1 MVKTE
6 SQVPNS
12 GPSKENEFLGKT
24 FDAVVF
30 DYGGVMITSITNK
43 FIPLAE
49 RAETSVEVI
58 REIVMGP
65 LGVSTSHP
73 WHRAERGEIP
83 LDQIQEGLE
92 PYAAE
97 YSVRL
102 YGDEIET
109 VYSNA
114 KSGLTTPYTII
125 EPMIEKAIEV
135 QKEGLSIA
143 LLTNLFTEFYPTVK
157 KELTNIKFDAWVA
170 SSEEGVR
177 KPEAKIY
184 ERTEELLQVS
194 GEKILFL
201 DDFTPNLIAAK
212 EAGWSV
218 IQVADP
224 LDAIKELDNKL
235 LLQS

>member
-1 MVKTE
+1 MD
-6 SQVPNS
+6 
-12 GPSKENEFLGKT
+12 KT

-65 LGVSTSHP
+65 LGVSTNHP
-73 WHRAERGEIP
+73 WHRAERGEIA
-83 LDQIQEGLE
+83 LGQIQKELE
-92 PYAAE
+92 PYAE
-97 YSVRL
+97 KYSVNL

-109 VYSNA
+109 VYSNT

-125 EPMIEKAIEV
+125 EPMVQKAIEV
-135 QKEGLSIA
+135 QKRGFSIA

-157 KELTNIKFDAWVA
+157 KELEEVKFDAWVA
-170 SSEEGVR
+170 SSEEGTR

-184 ERTEELLQVS
+184 EITEELLQIS

-201 DDFTPNLIAAK
+201 DDFEPNLIAAEK
-212 EAGWSV
+212 AGWSV
-218 IQVADP
+218 IKVTNP
-224 LDAIKELDNKL
+224 LDAIKDLDDKL
-235 LLQS
+235 LLPF

>member
-1 MVKTE
+1 MD
-6 SQVPNS
+6 
-12 GPSKENEFLGKT
+12 KT

-43 FIPLAE
+43 FVPLAE

-65 LGVSTSHP
+65 LGVSTNHP
-73 WHRAERGEIP
+73 WHRAERGEIA
-83 LDQIQEGLE
+83 LGQIQKELE
-92 PYAAE
+92 PYADK
-97 YSVRL
+97 YSVNL

-109 VYSNA
+109 VYSNT

-125 EPMIEKAIEV
+125 KPMVQKAIEV
-135 QKEGLSIA
+135 QKRGFSIA

-157 KELTNIKFDAWVA
+157 KELEEVKFDAWVA
-170 SSEEGVR
+170 SSEEGTR

-184 ERTEELLQVS
+184 EITEELLQIS

-201 DDFTPNLIAAK
+201 DDFEPNLIAAEK
-212 EAGWSV
+212 AGWSV
-218 IQVADP
+218 IKVTNP
-224 LDAIKELDNKL
+224 LDAIKDLNDKL
-235 LLQS
+235 LLPF

>member
-1 MVKTE
+1 MD
-6 SQVPNS
+6 
-12 GPSKENEFLGKT
+12 KT

-43 FIPLAE
+43 FVPLAE

-65 LGVSTSHP
+65 LGVSTNHP
-73 WHRAERGEIP
+73 WHRAERGEID
-83 LDQIQEGLE
+83 LGKIQKELE
-92 PYAAE
+92 PYADK
-97 YSVRL
+97 YSVNL

-109 VYSNA
+109 VYSNT

-125 EPMIEKAIEV
+125 KPMIQKAIEV
-135 QKEGLSIA
+135 QKRGFSIA

-157 KELTNIKFDAWVA
+157 KELKEVKFDAWVA
-170 SSEEGVR
+170 SSEEGTR

-184 ERTEELLQVS
+184 EITEELLQIS

-201 DDFTPNLIAAK
+201 DDFEPNLIAAEK
-212 EAGWSV
+212 AGWSIIKV
-218 IQVADP
+218 TNP
-224 LDAIKELDNKL
+224 LDAIKELDDKL
-235 LLQS
+235 LLPF

>member
-157 KELTNIKFDAWVA
+157 KELTDIKFDAWVA

>member
-1 MVKTE
+1 MD
-6 SQVPNS
+6 
-12 GPSKENEFLGKT
+12 KT

-65 LGVSTSHP
+65 LHVSTNHP
-73 WHRAERGEIP
+73 WHRAERGEIA
-83 LDQIQEGLE
+83 LGQIQKELK
-92 PYAAE
+92 PYADK
-97 YSVRL
+97 YSVKL

-109 VYSNA
+109 VYSNT

-125 EPMIEKAIEV
+125 EPMIQKAIEV
-135 QKEGLSIA
+135 QKRGFSIA

-157 KELTNIKFDAWVA
+157 KELEEVKFDAWVA
-170 SSEEGVR
+170 SSEEGTR

-184 ERTEELLQVS
+184 EITEELLQVS

-201 DDFTPNLIAAK
+201 DDFEPNLIAAEK
-212 EAGWSV
+212 AGWSV
-218 IQVADP
+218 IKVTNP
-224 LDAIKELDNKL
+224 LDAIKELDDKL
-235 LLQS
+235 LLPF

>member
-1 MVKTE
+1 MD
-6 SQVPNS
+6 
-12 GPSKENEFLGKT
+12 KT

-43 FIPLAE
+43 FVPLAE

-65 LGVSTSHP
+65 LGVSTNHP
-73 WHRAERGEIP
+73 WHRAERGEIA
-83 LDQIQEGLE
+83 LGQIQKELE
-92 PYAAE
+92 PYAE
-97 YSVRL
+97 KYSVNL

-109 VYSNA
+109 VYSNT

-125 EPMIEKAIEV
+125 KPMVQKAIEV
-135 QKEGLSIA
+135 QKRGFSIA

-157 KELTNIKFDAWVA
+157 KELKEVKFDAWVA
-170 SSEEGVR
+170 SSEEGTR

-184 ERTEELLQVS
+184 EITEELLQIS

-201 DDFTPNLIAAK
+201 DDFEPNLIAAEK
-212 EAGWSV
+212 AGWSV
-218 IQVADP
+218 IKVTNP
-224 LDAIKELDNKL
+224 LDAIKDLDDKL
-235 LLQS
+235 LLPF

>member
-43 FIPLAE
+43 FFPLAE

-135 QKEGLSIA
+135 QKEGFSIA

-157 KELTNIKFDAWVA
+157 KELTDIKFDAWVA

>member
-1 MVKTE
+1 MDK
-6 SQVPNS
+6 S
-12 GPSKENEFLGKT
+12 

-43 FIPLAE
+43 FVPLAK

-65 LGVSTSHP
+65 LGISTNHP
-73 WHRAERGEIP
+73 WHRAERGEMP
-83 LDQIQEGLE
+83 LDQIQEELE
-92 PYAAE
+92 SYAAE
-97 YSVRL
+97 YSVKL
-102 YGDEIET
+102 FGDEIET
-109 VYSNA
+109 VYSNT
-114 KSGLTTPYTII
+114 KSDLTTPYVIF
-125 EPMIEKAIEV
+125 EPMVQKAIEV
-135 QKEGLSIA
+135 QKKGFSIA

-157 KELTNIKFDAWVA
+157 EELTDVKFDAWVA
-170 SSEEGVR
+170 SSEEGTR

-212 EAGWSV
+212 EAGWST

-224 LDAIKELDNKL
+224 LKAIKELDNKL
-235 LLQS
+235 LSLS

>member
-1 MVKTE
+1 MD
-6 SQVPNS
+6 
-12 GPSKENEFLGKT
+12 KT

-43 FIPLAE
+43 FVPLAE

-65 LGVSTSHP
+65 LGVSTNHP
-73 WHRAERGEIP
+73 WHRAERGEIA
-83 LDQIQEGLE
+83 LGQIQKELE
-92 PYAAE
+92 PYADK
-97 YSVRL
+97 YSVNL

-109 VYSNA
+109 VYSNT

-125 EPMIEKAIEV
+125 EPMVQKAIEV
-135 QKEGLSIA
+135 QKRGFSIA

-157 KELTNIKFDAWVA
+157 KELEEVKFDAWGV
-170 SSEEGVR
+170 SSEEGTR

-184 ERTEELLQVS
+184 EITEELLQIS

-201 DDFTPNLIAAK
+201 DDFEPNLIAAEK
-212 EAGWSV
+212 AGWSV
-218 IQVADP
+218 IKETNP
-224 LDAIKELDNKL
+224 LDAIKDLDDKL
-235 LLQS
+235 LLPF

>member
-1 MVKTE
+1 
-6 SQVPNS
+6 
-12 GPSKENEFLGKT
+12 LDKT

-43 FIPLAE
+43 FVPLAE

-65 LGVSTSHP
+65 LGVSTNHP
-73 WHRAERGEIP
+73 WHRAERGEIA
-83 LDQIQEGLE
+83 LGQIQKELE
-92 PYAAE
+92 PYADK
-97 YSVRL
+97 YSVNL

-109 VYSNA
+109 VYSNT

-125 EPMIEKAIEV
+125 KPMVQKAIEV
-135 QKEGLSIA
+135 QKRGFSIA

-157 KELTNIKFDAWVA
+157 KELEEVKFDAWVA
-170 SSEEGVR
+170 SSEEGTR

-184 ERTEELLQVS
+184 EITEELLQIS

-201 DDFTPNLIAAK
+201 DDFEPNLIAAEK
-212 EAGWSV
+212 AGWSV
-218 IQVADP
+218 IKVTNP
-224 LDAIKELDNKL
+224 LDAIKDLDDKL
-235 LLQS
+235 LLPF

>member
-1 MVKTE
+1 MNK
-6 SQVPNS
+6 SY
-12 GPSKENEFLGKT
+12 
-24 FDAVVF
+24 DAVVF

-43 FIPLAE
+43 FVPLAE

-65 LGVSTSHP
+65 LGVSTNHP
-73 WHRAERGEIP
+73 WHCAERGEIP
-83 LDQIQEGLE
+83 LDQIQKGLE

-97 YSVRL
+97 YSVKIF
-102 YGDEIET
+102 GDEIET
-109 VYSNA
+109 VYSNT
-114 KSGLTTPYTII
+114 KSGLTSPYTII

-135 QKEGLSIA
+135 QKDGFSIA
-143 LLTNLFTEFYPTVK
+143 LLTNLFTEFYPTVR
-157 KELTNIKFDAWVA
+157 KELADVRFDAWIA
-170 SSEEGVR
+170 SSEEGTR

-184 ERTEELLQVS
+184 ERTEELLQIS

-218 IQVADP
+218 IQVIDP
-224 LDAIKELDNKL
+224 IDAIKELDDKL
-235 LLQS
+235 L

>member
-1 MVKTE
+1 MNK
-6 SQVPNS
+6 SY
-12 GPSKENEFLGKT
+12 
-24 FDAVVF
+24 DAVVF

-43 FIPLAE
+43 FVPLAE

-65 LGVSTSHP
+65 LGVSTNHP
-73 WHRAERGEIP
+73 WHCAERGEIP
-83 LDQIQEGLE
+83 LDQIQKGLE

-97 YSVRL
+97 HSVKL
-102 YGDEIET
+102 FGDEIET
-109 VYSNA
+109 VYSNT
-114 KSGLTTPYTII
+114 KSGLTSPYTII

-135 QKEGLSIA
+135 QKDGFSIA
-143 LLTNLFTEFYPTVK
+143 LLTNLFTEFYPTVR
-157 KELTNIKFDAWVA
+157 KELADVRFDAWIA
-170 SSEEGVR
+170 SSEEGTR

-218 IQVADP
+218 IQVIDP
-224 LDAIKELDNKL
+224 IDAIKELDDKL
-235 LLQS
+235 L

>member
-1 MVKTE
+1 MNK
-6 SQVPNS
+6 SY
-12 GPSKENEFLGKT
+12 
-24 FDAVVF
+24 DAVVF

-43 FIPLAE
+43 FVPLAE

-65 LGVSTSHP
+65 LGVSTNHP
-73 WHRAERGEIP
+73 WHCAERGEIP
-83 LDQIQEGLE
+83 LDQIQKGLE

-97 YSVRL
+97 YSVKL
-102 YGDEIET
+102 FGDEIET
-109 VYSNA
+109 VYSNT
-114 KSGLTTPYTII
+114 KSGLTSPYTII

-135 QKEGLSIA
+135 QKDGLSIA
-143 LLTNLFTEFYPTVK
+143 LLTNLFTEFYPTVR
-157 KELTNIKFDAWVA
+157 KELADVRFDAWIA
-170 SSEEGVR
+170 SSEEGTR

-184 ERTEELLQVS
+184 ERTEELLQIS

-218 IQVADP
+218 IQVIDP
-224 LDAIKELDNKL
+224 IDAIKELDDKL
-235 LLQS
+235 L

>member
-97 YSVRL
+97 YSVKL
-102 YGDEIET
+102 FGDEIET
-109 VYSNA
+109 VYSNT
-114 KSGLTTPYTII
+114 KTGLTSPYQII
-125 EPMIEKAIEV
+125 EPMIQKAIDV
-135 QKEGLSIA
+135 KKDGFSIA
-143 LLTNLFTEFYPTVK
+143 LLTNIFTEFYPTVK
-157 KELTNIKFDAWVA
+157 EELDEVKFDAWVA
-170 SSEEGVR
+170 SSEEGTR

-212 EAGWSV
+212 EAGWSI
-218 IQVADP
+218 IQVSDP
-224 LDAIKELDNKL
+224 LDAIKELDDKL
-235 LLQS
+235 LSPS

>member
-1 MVKTE
+1 MNK
-6 SQVPNS
+6 SY
-12 GPSKENEFLGKT
+12 
-24 FDAVVF
+24 DAVVF

-43 FIPLAE
+43 FVPLAE

-65 LGVSTSHP
+65 LGVSTNHP
-73 WHRAERGEIP
+73 WHCAERGEIP
-83 LDQIQEGLE
+83 LDQIQKGLE

-97 YSVRL
+97 YSVKL
-102 YGDEIET
+102 FGDEIET
-109 VYSNA
+109 VYSNT
-114 KSGLTTPYTII
+114 KSGLTSPYTII

-135 QKEGLSIA
+135 QKDGFSIA
-143 LLTNLFTEFYPTVK
+143 LLTNLFTEFYPTVR
-157 KELTNIKFDAWVA
+157 KELADVRFDAWIA
-170 SSEEGVR
+170 SSEEGTR

-194 GEKILFL
+194 GEKIIFL

-218 IQVADP
+218 IQVIDP
-224 LDAIKELDNKL
+224 IDAIKELDDKL
-235 LLQS
+235 L

>member
-1 MVKTE
+1 LDKT
-6 SQVPNS
+6 V
-12 GPSKENEFLGKT
+12 
-24 FDAVVF
+24 DAVVF

-65 LGVSTSHP
+65 LDVSTNHP
-73 WHRAERGEIP
+73 WHRAERGEIA
-83 LDQIQEGLE
+83 LGQIQQELE
-92 PYAAE
+92 PYADK
-97 YSVRL
+97 YSVKL

-109 VYSNA
+109 VYSNT

-125 EPMIEKAIEV
+125 VPMVQKAIEV
-135 QKEGLSIA
+135 QKRGFSIA

-157 KELTNIKFDAWVA
+157 KELEEVKFDAWVA
-170 SSEEGVR
+170 SSEEGTR

-201 DDFTPNLIAAK
+201 DDFEPNIIAAEK
-212 EAGWSV
+212 AGWSV
-218 IQVADP
+218 IQVKKT
-224 LDAIKELDNKL
+224 LDAIKELDDKL
-235 LLQS
+235 LLPF

>member
-1 MVKTE
+1 MD
-6 SQVPNS
+6 
-12 GPSKENEFLGKT
+12 KT

-43 FIPLAE
+43 FVPLAE

-65 LGVSTSHP
+65 LGVSTNHP
-73 WHRAERGEIP
+73 WHRAERGEIA
-83 LDQIQEGLE
+83 LGQIQKELE
-92 PYAAE
+92 PYADK
-97 YSVRL
+97 YSVNL

-109 VYSNA
+109 VYSNT

-125 EPMIEKAIEV
+125 KPMVQKAIEV
-135 QKEGLSIA
+135 QKRGFSIA

-157 KELTNIKFDAWVA
+157 KELKEVKFDAWVA
-170 SSEEGVR
+170 SSEEGTR

-184 ERTEELLQVS
+184 EITEELLQIS

-201 DDFTPNLIAAK
+201 DDFEPNLIAAEK
-212 EAGWSV
+212 AGWSV
-218 IQVADP
+218 IKVTNP
-224 LDAIKELDNKL
+224 LDAIKDLDDKL
-235 LLQS
+235 LLPF

>member
-1 MVKTE
+1 LNK
-6 SQVPNS
+6 SY
-12 GPSKENEFLGKT
+12 
-24 FDAVVF
+24 DAVVF

-43 FIPLAE
+43 FVPLAE

-65 LGVSTSHP
+65 LGFSTNHP
-73 WHRAERGEIP
+73 WHCAERGEIP
-83 LDQIQEGLE
+83 LDQIQKGLE

-97 YSVRL
+97 HSVKL
-102 YGDEIET
+102 FGDEIET
-109 VYSNA
+109 VYSNT
-114 KSGLTTPYTII
+114 KSGLTSPYTII

-135 QKEGLSIA
+135 QKDGFSIA
-143 LLTNLFTEFYPTVK
+143 LLTNLFTEFYPTVR
-157 KELTNIKFDAWVA
+157 KELADVRFDAWIA
-170 SSEEGVR
+170 SSEEGTR

-218 IQVADP
+218 IQVIDP
-224 LDAIKELDNKL
+224 IDAIKELDDKL
-235 LLQS
+235 L

>member
-1 MVKTE
+1 MD
-6 SQVPNS
+6 
-12 GPSKENEFLGKT
+12 KT

-65 LGVSTSHP
+65 LGVSTNHP
-73 WHRAERGEIP
+73 WHRAERGEIA
-83 LDQIQEGLE
+83 LGQIQKELE
-92 PYAAE
+92 PYADK
-97 YSVRL
+97 YSVNL

-109 VYSNA
+109 VYSNT

-125 EPMIEKAIEV
+125 KPMVQKAIEV
-135 QKEGLSIA
+135 QKRGFSIA

-157 KELTNIKFDAWVA
+157 KELEEVKFDAWVA
-170 SSEEGVR
+170 SSEEGTR

-184 ERTEELLQVS
+184 EITEELLQIS

-201 DDFTPNLIAAK
+201 DDFEPNLIAAEK
-212 EAGWSV
+212 AGWSV
-218 IQVADP
+218 IKVTNP
-224 LDAIKELDNKL
+224 LDAIKDLDDKL
-235 LLQS
+235 LLPF

>member
-1 MVKTE
+1 MNK
-6 SQVPNS
+6 SY
-12 GPSKENEFLGKT
+12 
-24 FDAVVF
+24 DAVVF

-43 FIPLAE
+43 FVPLAE

-65 LGVSTSHP
+65 LGFSTNHP
-73 WHRAERGEIP
+73 WHCAERGDIP
-83 LDQIQEGLE
+83 LDQIQKGLE

-97 YSVRL
+97 HSVKL
-102 YGDEIET
+102 FGDEIET
-109 VYSNA
+109 VYSNT
-114 KSGLTTPYTII
+114 KSGLTSPYTII

-135 QKEGLSIA
+135 QKDGFSIA
-143 LLTNLFTEFYPTVK
+143 LLTNLFTEFYPTVR
-157 KELTNIKFDAWVA
+157 KELADVRFDAWIA
-170 SSEEGVR
+170 SSEEGTR

-218 IQVADP
+218 IQVIDP
-224 LDAIKELDNKL
+224 IDAIKELDDKL
-235 LLQS
+235 L

>member
-1 MVKTE
+1 MD
-6 SQVPNS
+6 
-12 GPSKENEFLGKT
+12 KT

-65 LGVSTSHP
+65 LHVSTNHP
-73 WHRAERGEIP
+73 WHRAERGEIA
-83 LDQIQEGLE
+83 LGQIQKELK
-92 PYAAE
+92 PYADK
-97 YSVRL
+97 YSVKL

-109 VYSNA
+109 VYSNT

-125 EPMIEKAIEV
+125 EPMIQKAIEV
-135 QKEGLSIA
+135 QKRAFSIA

-157 KELTNIKFDAWVA
+157 KELEEVKFDAWVA
-170 SSEEGVR
+170 SSEEGTR

-184 ERTEELLQVS
+184 EITEELLQVS

-201 DDFTPNLIAAK
+201 DDFEPNLIAAEK
-212 EAGWSV
+212 AGWSV
-218 IQVADP
+218 IKVTNP
-224 LDAIKELDNKL
+224 LDAIKDLDDKL
-235 LLQS
+235 LLPF

>member
-1 MVKTE
+1 MD
-6 SQVPNS
+6 
-12 GPSKENEFLGKT
+12 KT

-43 FIPLAE
+43 FVPLAE

-65 LGVSTSHP
+65 LGVSTNHP
-73 WHRAERGEIP
+73 WHRAERGEIA
-83 LDQIQEGLE
+83 LGQIQKELE
-92 PYAAE
+92 PYADK
-97 YSVRL
+97 YSVNL

-109 VYSNA
+109 VYSNT

-125 EPMIEKAIEV
+125 KPMVQKAIEV
-135 QKEGLSIA
+135 QKRGFSIA

-157 KELTNIKFDAWVA
+157 KELKEVKFDAWVA
-170 SSEEGVR
+170 SSEEGTR

-184 ERTEELLQVS
+184 EITEELLQIS

-201 DDFTPNLIAAK
+201 DDFEPNLIAAEK
-212 EAGWSV
+212 AGWSV
-218 IQVADP
+218 IKVTNP
-224 LDAIKELDNKL
+224 LDAIKDLNDKL
-235 LLQS
+235 LLPF

>member
-1 MVKTE
+1 M
-6 SQVPNS
+6 
-12 GPSKENEFLGKT
+12 GKN

-65 LGVSTSHP
+65 LGVSTNHP
-73 WHRAERGEIP
+73 WHRAERGEIA
-83 LDQIQEGLE
+83 LGQIQKELE
-92 PYAAE
+92 PYADK
-97 YSVRL
+97 YSVNL

-109 VYSNA
+109 VYSNT

-125 EPMIEKAIEV
+125 EPMVQKAIEV
-135 QKEGLSIA
+135 QKRGFSIA

-157 KELTNIKFDAWVA
+157 KELEEVKFDAWVA
-170 SSEEGVR
+170 SSEEGTR

-184 ERTEELLQVS
+184 EITEELLQIS

-201 DDFTPNLIAAK
+201 DDFEPNLIAAEK
-212 EAGWSV
+212 AGWSV
-218 IQVADP
+218 IKVTNP
-224 LDAIKELDNKL
+224 LDAIKELDDKL
-235 LLQS
+235 LLPF

>member
-1 MVKTE
+1 MD
-6 SQVPNS
+6 
-12 GPSKENEFLGKT
+12 KT

-65 LGVSTSHP
+65 LHVSTNHP
-73 WHRAERGEIP
+73 WHRAERGEIA
-83 LDQIQEGLE
+83 LGQIQKELE
-92 PYAAE
+92 PYADK
-97 YSVRL
+97 YSVKL

-109 VYSNA
+109 VYSNT

-125 EPMIEKAIEV
+125 EPMIQKAIEV
-135 QKEGLSIA
+135 QKRGFSIA

-157 KELTNIKFDAWVA
+157 KELKEVKFDAWVA
-170 SSEEGVR
+170 SSEEGTR

-184 ERTEELLQVS
+184 EITEELLQIS

-201 DDFTPNLIAAK
+201 DDFEPNLIAAEK
-212 EAGWSV
+212 AGWSV
-218 IQVADP
+218 IKVTNP
-224 LDAIKELDNKL
+224 LDAIKELDDKL
-235 LLQS
+235 LLPF

>member
-1 MVKTE
+1 MD
-6 SQVPNS
+6 
-12 GPSKENEFLGKT
+12 KT

-43 FIPLAE
+43 FVPLAE

-65 LGVSTSHP
+65 LGVSTNHP
-73 WHRAERGEIP
+73 WHRAERGEIA
-83 LDQIQEGLE
+83 LGQIQKELE
-92 PYAAE
+92 PYADK
-97 YSVRL
+97 YSVNL

-109 VYSNA
+109 VYSNT

-125 EPMIEKAIEV
+125 EPMVQKAIEV
-135 QKEGLSIA
+135 QKRGFSIA

-157 KELTNIKFDAWVA
+157 KELEEVKFDAWGV
-170 SSEEGVR
+170 SSEEGTR

-184 ERTEELLQVS
+184 EITEELLQIS

-201 DDFTPNLIAAK
+201 DDFEPNLIAAEK
-212 EAGWSV
+212 AGWSV
-218 IQVADP
+218 IKVTNP
-224 LDAIKELDNKL
+224 LDAIKDLDDKL
-235 LLQS
+235 LLPF

>member
-1 MVKTE
+1 MD
-6 SQVPNS
+6 
-12 GPSKENEFLGKT
+12 KT

-65 LGVSTSHP
+65 LGVSTNHP
-73 WHRAERGEIP
+73 WHRAERGEIA
-83 LDQIQEGLE
+83 LGQIQKELE
-92 PYAAE
+92 PYADK
-97 YSVRL
+97 YSVNL

-109 VYSNA
+109 VYSNT

-125 EPMIEKAIEV
+125 EPMVQKAIEV
-135 QKEGLSIA
+135 QKRGFSIA

-157 KELTNIKFDAWVA
+157 KELEEVKFDAWVA
-170 SSEEGVR
+170 SSEEGTR

-184 ERTEELLQVS
+184 EITEELLQIS

-201 DDFTPNLIAAK
+201 DDFEPNLIAAEK
-212 EAGWSV
+212 AGWSV
-218 IQVADP
+218 IKVTNP
-224 LDAIKELDNKL
+224 LDAIKDLDDKL
-235 LLQS
+235 LLPF

>member
-1 MVKTE
+1 MD
-6 SQVPNS
+6 
-12 GPSKENEFLGKT
+12 KT

-43 FIPLAE
+43 FVPLAE

-65 LGVSTSHP
+65 LGVSTNHP
-73 WHRAERGEIP
+73 WHRAERGEIA
-83 LDQIQEGLE
+83 LGQIQKELE
-92 PYAAE
+92 PYADK
-97 YSVRL
+97 YSVKL

-109 VYSNA
+109 VYSNT

-125 EPMIEKAIEV
+125 KPMVQKAIEV
-135 QKEGLSIA
+135 QKRGFSIA

-157 KELTNIKFDAWVA
+157 KELEEVKFDAWVA
-170 SSEEGVR
+170 SSEEGTR

-184 ERTEELLQVS
+184 EITEELLQIS

-201 DDFTPNLIAAK
+201 DDFEPNLIAAEK
-212 EAGWSV
+212 AGWSV
-218 IQVADP
+218 IKVTNP
-224 LDAIKELDNKL
+224 LDAIKDLDDKL
-235 LLQS
+235 LLPF

>member
-1 MVKTE
+1 MD
-6 SQVPNS
+6 
-12 GPSKENEFLGKT
+12 KT

-65 LGVSTSHP
+65 LGVSTNHP
-73 WHRAERGEIP
+73 WHRAERGEIA
-83 LDQIQEGLE
+83 LGQIQKELE
-92 PYAAE
+92 PYADK
-97 YSVRL
+97 YSVNL

-109 VYSNA
+109 VYSNT

-125 EPMIEKAIEV
+125 EPMVQKAIEV
-135 QKEGLSIA
+135 QKRGFSIA

-157 KELTNIKFDAWVA
+157 KELEEVKFDAWVA
-170 SSEEGVR
+170 SSEEGTR

-184 ERTEELLQVS
+184 EITEELLQIS

-201 DDFTPNLIAAK
+201 DAFEPNLIAAEK
-212 EAGWSV
+212 AGWSV
-218 IQVADP
+218 IKVTNP
-224 LDAIKELDNKL
+224 LDAIKELDDKL
-235 LLQS
+235 LLPF

>member
-1 MVKTE
+1 
-6 SQVPNS
+6 
-12 GPSKENEFLGKT
+12 LDKT

-43 FIPLAE
+43 FVPLAE

-65 LGVSTSHP
+65 LGVSTNHP
-73 WHRAERGEIP
+73 WHRAERGEIA
-83 LDQIQEGLE
+83 LGQIQKELE
-92 PYAAE
+92 PYADK
-97 YSVRL
+97 YSVNL

-109 VYSNA
+109 VYSNT

-125 EPMIEKAIEV
+125 EPMVQKAIEV
-135 QKEGLSIA
+135 QKRGFSIA

-157 KELTNIKFDAWVA
+157 KELEEVKFDAWVA
-170 SSEEGVR
+170 SSEEGTR

-184 ERTEELLQVS
+184 EITEELLQIS

-201 DDFTPNLIAAK
+201 DDFEPNLIAAEK
-212 EAGWSV
+212 AGWSV
-218 IQVADP
+218 IKVTNP
-224 LDAIKELDNKL
+224 LDAIKELDDKL
-235 LLQS
+235 LLPF

>member
-1 MVKTE
+1 MD
-6 SQVPNS
+6 
-12 GPSKENEFLGKT
+12 KT

-65 LGVSTSHP
+65 LGVSTNHP
-73 WHRAERGEIP
+73 WHRAERGEIA
-83 LDQIQEGLE
+83 LGQIQKELE
-92 PYAAE
+92 PYADK
-97 YSVRL
+97 YSVNL

-109 VYSNA
+109 VYSNT

-125 EPMIEKAIEV
+125 EPMVQKAIEV
-135 QKEGLSIA
+135 QKRGFSIA

-157 KELTNIKFDAWVA
+157 KELKEVKFDAWVA
-170 SSEEGVR
+170 SSEEGTR

-184 ERTEELLQVS
+184 EITEELLQIS

-201 DDFTPNLIAAK
+201 DDFEPNLIAAEK
-212 EAGWSV
+212 AGWSV
-218 IQVADP
+218 IKVTNP
-224 LDAIKELDNKL
+224 LDAIKELDDKL
-235 LLQS
+235 LLPF

>member
-1 MVKTE
+1 MNK
-6 SQVPNS
+6 SY
-12 GPSKENEFLGKT
+12 
-24 FDAVVF
+24 DAVVF

-43 FIPLAE
+43 FVPLAE

-65 LGVSTSHP
+65 LGVSTNHP
-73 WHRAERGEIP
+73 WHCAERGEIP
-83 LDQIQEGLE
+83 LDQIQKGLA

-97 YSVRL
+97 YSVKL
-102 YGDEIET
+102 FGDEIET
-109 VYSNA
+109 VYSNT
-114 KSGLTTPYTII
+114 KSGLTSPYTII

-135 QKEGLSIA
+135 QKDGFSIA
-143 LLTNLFTEFYPTVK
+143 LLTNLFTEFYPTVR
-157 KELTNIKFDAWVA
+157 KELADVRFDAWIA
-170 SSEEGVR
+170 SSEEGTR

-184 ERTEELLQVS
+184 ERTEELLQIS

-218 IQVADP
+218 IQVIDP
-224 LDAIKELDNKL
+224 IDAIKELDDKL
-235 LLQS
+235 L

>member
-1 MVKTE
+1 
-6 SQVPNS
+6 
-12 GPSKENEFLGKT
+12 LDKT

-65 LGVSTSHP
+65 LHVSTNHP
-73 WHRAERGEIP
+73 WHRAERGEIA
-83 LDQIQEGLE
+83 LGQIQKELE
-92 PYAAE
+92 PFADK
-97 YSVRL
+97 YSVKL

-109 VYSNA
+109 VYSNT

-125 EPMIEKAIEV
+125 EPMIQKAIEL
-135 QKEGLSIA
+135 QKKGFSIA

-157 KELTNIKFDAWVA
+157 KELEEVKFDAWVV
-170 SSEEGVR
+170 SSEEGTR

-184 ERTEELLQVS
+184 ERTEEFLQVS

-201 DDFTPNLIAAK
+201 DDFEPNIIAAEK
-212 EAGWSV
+212 AGWSV
-218 IQVADP
+218 IQVTNP
-224 LDAIKELDNKL
+224 LDAIKELNDKL
-235 LLQS
+235 LLPF

>member
-1 MVKTE
+1 MNK
-6 SQVPNS
+6 SY
-12 GPSKENEFLGKT
+12 
-24 FDAVVF
+24 DAVVF

-43 FIPLAE
+43 FVPLAE

-65 LGVSTSHP
+65 LGFSTNHP
-73 WHRAERGEIP
+73 WHCAERGEIP
-83 LDQIQEGLE
+83 LDQIQKGLE

-97 YSVRL
+97 HSVKL
-102 YGDEIET
+102 FGDEIET
-109 VYSNA
+109 VYSNT
-114 KSGLTTPYTII
+114 KSGLTSPYTII

-135 QKEGLSIA
+135 QKDGFSIA
-143 LLTNLFTEFYPTVK
+143 LLTNLFTEFYPTVR
-157 KELTNIKFDAWVA
+157 KELADVRFEAWIA
-170 SSEEGVR
+170 SSEEGTR

-218 IQVADP
+218 IQVIDP
-224 LDAIKELDNKL
+224 IDAIKELDDKL
-235 LLQS
+235 L

>member
-1 MVKTE
+1 MD
-6 SQVPNS
+6 
-12 GPSKENEFLGKT
+12 KT

-65 LGVSTSHP
+65 LGVSTNHP
-73 WHRAERGEIP
+73 WHRAERGEIA
-83 LDQIQEGLE
+83 LGQIQKELE
-92 PYAAE
+92 PYADK
-97 YSVRL
+97 YSVNL

-109 VYSNA
+109 VYSNT

-125 EPMIEKAIEV
+125 KPMVQKAIEV
-135 QKEGLSIA
+135 QKRGFSIA

-157 KELTNIKFDAWVA
+157 KELKEVKFDAWVA
-170 SSEEGVR
+170 SSEEGTR
-177 KPEAKIY
+177 TPEAKIY
-184 ERTEELLQVS
+184 EITEELLQIS

-201 DDFTPNLIAAK
+201 DDFEPNLIAAEK
-212 EAGWSV
+212 AGWSV
-218 IQVADP
+218 IKVTNP
-224 LDAIKELDNKL
+224 LDAIKELDDKL
-235 LLQS
+235 LLPF

>member
-1 MVKTE
+1 
-6 SQVPNS
+6 
-12 GPSKENEFLGKT
+12 LDKT

-65 LGVSTSHP
+65 LGVSTNHP
-73 WHRAERGEIP
+73 WHRAERGEIA
-83 LDQIQEGLE
+83 LGQIQKELE
-92 PYAAE
+92 PYADK
-97 YSVRL
+97 YSVNL

-109 VYSNA
+109 VYSNT

-125 EPMIEKAIEV
+125 EPMVQKAIEV
-135 QKEGLSIA
+135 QKRGFSIA

-157 KELTNIKFDAWVA
+157 KELEEVKFDAWVA
-170 SSEEGVR
+170 SSEEGTR

-184 ERTEELLQVS
+184 EITEELLQIS

-201 DDFTPNLIAAK
+201 DDFEPNLIAAEK
-212 EAGWSV
+212 AGWSV
-218 IQVADP
+218 IKVTNP
-224 LDAIKELDNKL
+224 LDAIKDLDDKL
-235 LLQS
+235 LLPF

>member
-1 MVKTE
+1 MD
-6 SQVPNS
+6 
-12 GPSKENEFLGKT
+12 KT

-65 LGVSTSHP
+65 LGVSTNHP
-73 WHRAERGEIP
+73 WHRAERGEIA
-83 LDQIQEGLE
+83 LGQIQKELE
-92 PYAAE
+92 PYADK
-97 YSVRL
+97 YSVNL

-109 VYSNA
+109 VYSNT

-125 EPMIEKAIEV
+125 KPMVQKAIEV
-135 QKEGLSIA
+135 QKRGFSIA

-157 KELTNIKFDAWVA
+157 KELKEVKFDAWVA
-170 SSEEGVR
+170 SSEEGTR

-184 ERTEELLQVS
+184 EITEELLQISV
-194 GEKILFL
+194 EKILFL
-201 DDFTPNLIAAK
+201 DDFEPNLIAAEK
-212 EAGWSV
+212 AGWSV
-218 IQVADP
+218 IKVTNP
-224 LDAIKELDNKL
+224 LDAIKDLDDKL
-235 LLQS
+235 LLPF